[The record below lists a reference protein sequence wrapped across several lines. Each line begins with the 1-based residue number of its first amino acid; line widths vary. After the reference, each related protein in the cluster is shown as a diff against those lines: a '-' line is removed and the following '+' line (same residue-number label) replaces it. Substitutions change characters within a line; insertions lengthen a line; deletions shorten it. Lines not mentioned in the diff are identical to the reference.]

1 MLRLAGLTYRVAGW
15 YDLVNIVANYFFSVI
30 YRLHLSK
37 EQVVGWLESLLKKE
51 EKTARIPTEFVPD
64 DLVEQLAAAMARVD
78 VPSGKFIQGL
88 IKKIST
94 NPPAGYRWKKTD
106 QGTYLVKQKGPPSK
120 ERPLTRGKK
129 FTDKAF
135 ISIWWHTD
143 ESRGAHRKLVNRI
156 KRYGGS
162 IYHRKKMGAGFTEYF
177 AYIIVPADEA
187 RDTGGDLSFYE
198 EELQQDCSDAQLRLS
213 AVNLSPLSENKPVG
227 GHEVITAPGVF
238 RSSKLNWEYEI
249 TDLINGRVKDG
260 NINSAIKKILKNY
273 QP

>member
-94 NPPAGYRWKKTD
+94 NPPAGYRWKKTEG
-106 QGTYLVKQKGPPSK
+106 GTYLVKQKGPPSK

-129 FTDKAF
+129 FDDKALVH
-135 ISIWWHTD
+135 IWWHTD

-156 KRYGGS
+156 KRYGGKV
-162 IYHRKKMGAGFTEYF
+162 YYRKKMGAGFTEYF
-177 AYIIVPADEA
+177 AYIIVPVDEA